1 MDPNRRS
8 EYFKFY
14 AKKTIEVAETYK
26 VRSIGNESKQNAQN
40 LIGYC
45 SWISLKTFL
54 YNKKNNQ

>member
-1 MDPNRRS
+1 MQKN
-8 EYFKFY
+8 
-14 AKKTIEVAETYK
+14 IEVAETYK
-26 VRSIGNESKQNAQN
+26 VRSIGNESKQNAQD